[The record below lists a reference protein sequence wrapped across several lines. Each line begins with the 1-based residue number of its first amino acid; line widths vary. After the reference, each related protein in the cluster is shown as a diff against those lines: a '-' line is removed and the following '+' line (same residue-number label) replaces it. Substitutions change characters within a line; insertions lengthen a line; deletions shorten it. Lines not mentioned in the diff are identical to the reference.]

1 MFSEPKIISTKDLKA
16 RSYITF
22 YFDGERI
29 REYNGNE
36 LKIYGYEKINNY
48 SDKFD
53 LTVSNFIKGIEHAFQ
68 VFLDIR

>member
-1 MFSEPKIISTKDLKA
+1 MFSEPRIILTKDLKA
-16 RSYITF
+16 RSNITF

-29 REYNGNE
+29 REYNGNR
-36 LKIYGYEKINNY
+36 LKIYGCEKINNY
-48 SDKFD
+48 SNTID